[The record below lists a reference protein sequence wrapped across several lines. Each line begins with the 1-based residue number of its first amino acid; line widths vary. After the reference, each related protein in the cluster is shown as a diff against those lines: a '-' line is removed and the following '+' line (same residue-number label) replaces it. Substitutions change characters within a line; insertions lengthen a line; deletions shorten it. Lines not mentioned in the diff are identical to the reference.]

1 MTANTKIAD
10 GIQAHSIDLERFS
23 VDLQNR
29 ILPVLDRL
37 ERSLTAE
44 VAEID
49 PTAGTTP
56 TNKQKRLKALL
67 EQTRGTIS
75 TSYQSIKKTVGD
87 DLQDIAKLSDTA
99 GRKIV
104 NDAVGVEIMTVAI
117 APEQLRAL
125 ADGTLVQGAIV
136 KEHWDRQSEDLR
148 RKFQDRVQD
157 GFLRGEP
164 STEIINRVRGTKARN
179 YDDGIMKTS
188 KMAASTLVRTSVQTV
203 ANDARLEV
211 FRANGDSIKYLQHLS
226 TLDNKTSVSC
236 RARSMLMWDLE
247 GNPVG
252 HGISF
257 NPPPIHFN
265 CVVSGTLV
273 SSRTPVKTLMKRAF
287 NGEVYRITTASN
299 NTLTCTPNH
308 PILTQR
314 GWVAANLIDIGS
326 KVISDRRSHR
336 ISIVNGDAYDVP
348 TRVEDIAEAFFGSP
362 QVFPMPVP
370 VASVDFHGDGVGSQ
384 VAIVGADRGLMDGF
398 DPPFSKHCLEF
409 EFSRAGSHSD
419 CSHASLGLLAK
430 GLKTSR
436 APTDGIMCL
445 GSESKSFLGGRSVH
459 PSFLLCTAVSQGD
472 SLPLKKG
479 FYGSGATANMVGDTC
494 NPNPTFIETHNFN
507 FVEDRPRM
515 ARRPEFDVSFFENPV
530 NGLVLNP
537 QVLSDIHG
545 ASAGEVFLDDVV
557 MVERLPFKGHVYN
570 LETEDNS
577 YVANGIITHNC
588 RSTLIPVLR
597 PWSEVSG
604 EMTEAINAR
613 FPKSQRDSKIEATQ
627 ASMGGPVSADL
638 NYEEW
643 LRGQSLA
650 MQLEVLGP
658 AKHKLWTDGKITFRD
673 LVDQRGN
680 PLTLAEIIAKVE
692 SGQTTT
698 ARGETMRKAKE
709 AAATVD
715 DLEKKAA
722 AAEKDV
728 RTQVNR
734 SVRAGHVTDTEREA
748 LKTYRETR
756 IDGQEPPA
764 EAAEAFDKRPEWMQ
778 DRINAA
784 IAAKREAL
792 RAKEQAGPAAE
803 YAKRKAVAESAQ
815 RLKSTLHDPE
825 KVAEW
830 IPGQVTDGELNGVP
844 FAPWQPRDG
853 HNWMADRGRRKIPGE
868 AALPF
873 IAGSAAGAIAALLEP
888 DGRVWMYQPVVAG
901 TAANALPFGTLESG
915 MDAQAIALREA
926 WEATGLQAE
935 IVSILGDYR
944 KPNSV
949 MRYYIARRIGG
960 APWLMGHEAQSVKL
974 VPVDQLAAIT
984 DDEVDKAAALDLA
997 ATYRKAMLAR
1007 DGDLMAGLRAIME
1020 EADDFQ
1026 TAATKRRA
1034 VMLREWVTKTAK
1046 RQPPSAAAAAVYAA
1060 LSADE
1065 KAAYAALAKEKAD
1078 P

>member
-1 MTANTKIAD
+1 MSANTKIAD

-23 VDLQNR
+23 IDLQNR
-29 ILPVLDRL
+29 IIPIL
-37 ERSLTAE
+37 ERVERTLTAE

-67 EQTRGTIS
+67 EQTRSTIA
-75 TSYQSIKKTVGD
+75 TGYDRIKKTVGD

-125 ADGTLVQGAIV
+125 ADGTMVQGAVV

-157 GFLRGEP
+157 GFIRGEP
-164 STEIINRVRGTKARN
+164 STEIINRVRGTKARG
-179 YDDGIMKTS
+179 YADGIMNTS
-188 KMAASTLVRTSVQTV
+188 KMAASALVRTSVQTV

-211 FRANGDSIKYLQHLS
+211 FRNQKDVIKFLQHLS
-226 TLDNKTSVSC
+226 TLDHRTTTQC
-236 RARSMLMWDLE
+236 RARSMLMWDLD

-252 HGISF
+252 HSISF
-257 NPPPIHFN
+257 NPPP
-265 CVVSGTLV
+265 
-273 SSRTPVKTLMKRAF
+273 
-287 NGEVYRITTASN
+287 
-299 NTLTCTPNH
+299 
-308 PILTQR
+308 
-314 GWVAANLIDIGS
+314 
-326 KVISDRRSHR
+326 
-336 ISIVNGDAYDVP
+336 
-348 TRVEDIAEAFFGSP
+348 
-362 QVFPMPVP
+362 
-370 VASVDFHGDGVGSQ
+370 
-384 VAIVGADRGLMDGF
+384 
-398 DPPFSKHCLEF
+398 
-409 EFSRAGSHSD
+409 
-419 CSHASLGLLAK
+419 
-430 GLKTSR
+430 
-436 APTDGIMCL
+436 
-445 GSESKSFLGGRSVH
+445 VH
-459 PSFLLCTAVSQGD
+459 WA
-472 SLPLKKG
+472 
-479 FYGSGATANMVGDTC
+479 
-494 NPNPTFIETHNFN
+494 
-507 FVEDRPRM
+507 
-515 ARRPEFDVSFFENPV
+515 
-530 NGLVLNP
+530 
-537 QVLSDIHG
+537 
-545 ASAGEVFLDDVV
+545 
-557 MVERLPFKGHVYN
+557 
-570 LETEDNS
+570 
-577 YVANGIITHNC
+577 C

-604 EMTEAINAR
+604 EMTAAIEKR
-613 FPKSQRDSKIEATQ
+613 FPKSQRDSKIKATQ

-643 LRGQSLA
+643 LRGRSLA
-650 MQLEVLGP
+650 EQLDILGP

-815 RLKSTLHDPE
+815 RLKSTLHDAE
-825 KVAEW
+825 KTAEW
-830 IPGQVTDGELNGVP
+830 VPGQITDGELNGVP
-844 FAPWQPRDG
+844 FAPWRPADG
-853 HNWMADRGRRKIPGE
+853 YNWMTAKGRAKIPGE
-868 AALPF
+868 QALPF
-873 IAGSAAGAIAALLEP
+873 IFGSMAGAIAAMLED
-888 DGRVWMYQPVVAG
+888 DGRVWMYQPVIAG

-1034 VMLREWVTKTAK
+1034 AMLREWVAKTAK
-1046 RQPPSAAAAAVYAA
+1046 RQAPSAAAAAVYAA

-1065 KAAYAALAKEKAD
+1065 KAAYAALAKEKAL
-1078 P
+1078 

>member
-1 MTANTKIAD
+1 MDANQKIAD

-49 PTAGTTP
+49 PTGGRTK
-56 TNKQKRLKALL
+56 TNREARKEALL

-125 ADGTLVQGAIV
+125 ADGTLVQGAVV

-179 YDDGIMKTS
+179 YDDGIIKTS
-188 KMAASTLVRTSVQTV
+188 KMAAGTLVRTSVQTV
-203 ANDARLEV
+203 ANNARLEV
-211 FRANGDSIKYLQHLS
+211 FKASGDVLGACQWLS
-226 TLDNKTSVSC
+226 TLDQRTSTIC
-236 RARSMLMWDLE
+236 RARSMLMWTLE
-247 GNPVG
+247 GEPIG
-252 HGISF
+252 HSIPLIG
-257 NPPPIHFN
+257 PPAHW
-265 CVVSGTLV
+265 
-273 SSRTPVKTLMKRAF
+273 A
-287 NGEVYRITTASN
+287 
-299 NTLTCTPNH
+299 
-308 PILTQR
+308 
-314 GWVAANLIDIGS
+314 
-326 KVISDRRSHR
+326 
-336 ISIVNGDAYDVP
+336 
-348 TRVEDIAEAFFGSP
+348 
-362 QVFPMPVP
+362 
-370 VASVDFHGDGVGSQ
+370 
-384 VAIVGADRGLMDGF
+384 
-398 DPPFSKHCLEF
+398 
-409 EFSRAGSHSD
+409 
-419 CSHASLGLLAK
+419 
-430 GLKTSR
+430 
-436 APTDGIMCL
+436 
-445 GSESKSFLGGRSVH
+445 
-459 PSFLLCTAVSQGD
+459 
-472 SLPLKKG
+472 
-479 FYGSGATANMVGDTC
+479 
-494 NPNPTFIETHNFN
+494 
-507 FVEDRPRM
+507 
-515 ARRPEFDVSFFENPV
+515 
-530 NGLVLNP
+530 
-537 QVLSDIHG
+537 
-545 ASAGEVFLDDVV
+545 
-557 MVERLPFKGHVYN
+557 
-570 LETEDNS
+570 
-577 YVANGIITHNC
+577 C

-604 EMTEAINAR
+604 EMTDAINAR

-709 AAATVD
+709 AADSVKAK
-715 DLEKKAA
+715 EQEAA

-734 SVRAGHVTDTEREA
+734 SVRAGHVTEAERDA

-764 EAAEAFDKRPEWMQ
+764 ESAAAFDARPEWMQ

-825 KVAEW
+825 KTAEW
-830 IPGQVTDGELNGVP
+830 VPGQITDGEINGVP
-844 FAPWQPRDG
+844 FAPWRPADG
-853 HNWMADRGRRKIPGE
+853 YNWMTARGRAKIPGE
-868 AALPF
+868 TVLPF
-873 IAGSAAGAIAALLEP
+873 IFGSMAGAIAAMLED

-901 TAANALPFGTLESG
+901 AAANALPFGTLESG

-984 DDEVDKAAALDLA
+984 DDEVGKAAALDLA

-1034 VMLREWVTKTAK
+1034 AMLREWVAKTAK
-1046 RQPPSAAAAAVYAA
+1046 RQAPSAAAAAVYAA

-1065 KAAYAALAKEKAD
+1065 KAAYAALAKEKQR
-1078 P
+1078 